1 MAMSWP
7 ATIFVGLI
15 LGLGATAWTGANETR
30 SESSQTVET
39 ESDSSQTVETESGS
53 SQTETRTSDTD
64 ESGSTTETT
73 QTQTIEINS
82 DGEKVVVLTF
92 DDGPNP
98 TFTPQILDILA
109 EHDTH
114 AVFCVIGEQVPEQPD
129 LVRRADE
136 DGHLLCNHT
145 FTHDM
150 QLADRTDAQIT
161 QELSSTLDAIEAA
174 GVDAD
179 VPFVREPGGFVSP
192 NVAAVAA
199 ELNMAPLNWTID
211 PRDWSRPGTDAIV
224 TAVLDQLEPGGIIL
238 LNDGGGDRSQTV
250 AALEP
255 ILEGIADAGYRVVL
269 PDGTS

>member
-7 ATIFVGLI
+7 TTIFVGLI
-15 LGLGATAWTGANETR
+15 LGLGATAWTGANEAS

-39 ESDSSQTVETESGS
+39 QTEGT
-53 SQTETRTSDTD
+53 QTETQTETQTSSETD

-98 TFTPQILDILA
+98 TYTPQILDILA

-114 AVFCVIGEQVPEQPD
+114 AVFCVIGQQVPEQPE
-129 LVRRADE
+129 LVRRVDD

-145 FTHDM
+145 FTHDE
-150 QLADRTDAQIT
+150 QLADRTDEQIT

-179 VPFVREPGGFVSP
+179 VPFVRQPGRFVSP

-199 ELNMAPLNWTID
+199 ELHMAPLNWTID

-255 ILEGIADAGYRVVL
+255 ILDGIADAGYRVVL
-269 PDGTS
+269 PDASS